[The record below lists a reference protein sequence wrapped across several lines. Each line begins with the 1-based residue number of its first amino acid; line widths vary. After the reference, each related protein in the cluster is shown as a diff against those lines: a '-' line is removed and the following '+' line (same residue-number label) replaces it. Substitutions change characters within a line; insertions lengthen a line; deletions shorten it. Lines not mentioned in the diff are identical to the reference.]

1 MRFVYS
7 LLLVAFMSVMLPL
20 AAMAGQTLDD
30 IQTRDLVICG
40 VAGQVTGFS
49 VTDDKGKMTGL
60 DVETCRAIAAATLGD
75 ANKVK
80 FIPLQS
86 YQRFYGLRNKEVD
99 VLTGCTTWTFDR
111 DTQYGISFTGIN
123 YYDGQGFMV
132 HKKHKIDSVLELKNP
147 RICIEAET
155 TAVGN
160 TPDYF
165 KANGKSFTPV
175 ISINMAEQ
183 GKFLAS
189 GKCDAMTN
197 DQSGLFSV
205 RYDMKNSD
213 DYVILPEVISKEPL
227 GPAVRDDDDQW
238 YKIVK
243 WTLFAMINAEELGIN
258 SKNVDEM
265 LKSENAAVHWLL
277 GSRGDT
283 GSELGLDNEW
293 AYQIIKQVGNYGE
306 VFERSLGQKSPL
318 KIKRGLNGLWTDG
331 GIMYAP
337 PIK

>member
-1 MRFVYS
+1 MKYIYMVV
-7 LLLVAFMSVMLPL
+7 LVALMLVTLPVT
-20 AAMAGQTLDD
+20 AMAGQTLDD

-40 VAGQVTGFS
+40 AYEQVLGFS
-49 VTDDKGKMTGL
+49 YEDTKGNWSGL
-60 DVETCRAIAAATLGD
+60 DYDTCRAIAAAVLGD

-80 FIPLQS
+80 LVPVES
-86 YQRFYGLRNKEVD
+86 YERFYGLRNKKFD
-99 VLTGCTTWTFDR
+99 VLTAATTWTFDR
-111 DTQYGISFTGIN
+111 DTKYGISFTGIN

-147 RICIEAET
+147 KICIEAET
-155 TAVGN
+155 TAVDN

-175 ISINMAEQ
+175 IAITMFEQ
-183 GKFLAS
+183 GRFLAS
-189 GKCDAMTN
+189 GKCDALTN
-197 DQSGLFSV
+197 DQSGLFSI
-205 RYDMKNSD
+205 RHDMKNSG

-243 WTLFAMINAEELGIN
+243 WTLNAMINAEELGVN
-258 SKNVDEM
+258 SENVDEM
-265 LKSENAAVHWLL
+265 LKSNNPAVHWLL
-277 GSRGDT
+277 GVKGDT
-283 GSELGLDNEW
+283 GAELGLDDEW

-318 KIKRGLNGLWTDG
+318 KIKRGLNGLWRDG